1 MNDEIIRE
9 IWQIKDAIGK
19 EFNYNLRS
27 MGAELR
33 RRQNAKGKQ
42 IVDLSLKRKK
52 RQRISLKH
60 MGIRGT
66 PYLFIVDYK
75 LQLSYERLWQE

>member
-27 MGAELR
+27 MGAELK

-60 MGIRGT
+60 MAE
-66 PYLFIVDYK
+66 
-75 LQLSYERLWQE
+75 QLDQADHKSRADLL